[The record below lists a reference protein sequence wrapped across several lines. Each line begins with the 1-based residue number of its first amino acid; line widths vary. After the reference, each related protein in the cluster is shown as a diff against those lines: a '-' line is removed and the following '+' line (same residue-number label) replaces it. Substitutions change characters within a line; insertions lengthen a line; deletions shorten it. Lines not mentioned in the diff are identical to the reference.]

1 MHHNNTRSVL
11 NDGPRDR
18 LRVSRPL
25 YLGGLPGH
33 VGEAALG
40 LWHLRNTT
48 SLRGCVLGLSIN
60 NKQLDFLQA
69 AARVGGVT
77 HQHCNIAYMSAE
89 NNPLKLSSTTE
100 HCCNEYSDSD
110 SNLFL

>member
-48 SLRGCVLGLSIN
+48 SLRGCVLGLSVN

-77 HQHCNIAYMSAE
+77 QQHCNIAYMSAD

-100 HCCNEYSDSD
+100 QCCNEYSDSD
-110 SNLFL
+110 FFL

>member
-1 MHHNNTRSVL
+1 MQLLLAGRNLTMRVDGGVSRCVIFSSRCKYKHIHHNTRSVL

-69 AARVGGVT
+69 AARVGGVA
-77 HQHCNIAYMSAE
+77 QQA
-89 NNPLKLSSTTE
+89 L
-100 HCCNEYSDSD
+100 
-110 SNLFL
+110 